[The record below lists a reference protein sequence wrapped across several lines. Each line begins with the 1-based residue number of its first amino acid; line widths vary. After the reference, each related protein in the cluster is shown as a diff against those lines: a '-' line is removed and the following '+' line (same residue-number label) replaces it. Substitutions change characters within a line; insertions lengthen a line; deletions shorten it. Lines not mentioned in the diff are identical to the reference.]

1 MASSYRQT
9 FDKLRRAIRAD
20 AAELLEFQSVE
31 SGAKTVMIC
40 AVRRLPFGQ
49 LEYQP
54 LAKLFDAP
62 QDPIVLSGPTAPAVR
77 AAQS

>member
-9 FDKLRRAIRAD
+9 FDKLHRAIRAD

-62 QDPIVLSGPTAPAVR
+62 KIRLSCPGPR
-77 AAQS
+77 HLRCAQF